1 MTIPI
6 LYSLLSV
13 LLALLL
19 RPSSGDTLP
28 QDIFILAGQSN
39 MAGRGGVE
47 NDKWNGFVP
56 PQCRPNPSILRL
68 SAQLTWSEAAEPLHA
83 DIDVDRVCGVGP
95 GMSFANAIK
104 SKDPRLGVVG
114 LVPCAVGG
122 TKIAQWARGTPLYN
136 QMVSRATAAVK
147 TSARCKTI
155 QNLTRGSTWESD
167 TVVQA
172 EAEAYR
178 TNMEKLIGDIRTDLN
193 SPSLLIIQ
201 VALASGEGK
210 FVDTVRSAQLGI
222 TLPNVKCVD
231 AKGLDLKTDHL
242 HLTTTSQVRLG
253 SMLADAFLA
262 SQ

>member
-1 MTIPI
+1 MTMAI
-6 LYSLLSV
+6 LFSLLSI

-19 RPSSGDTLP
+19 CPSSGDP

-47 NDKWNGFVP
+47 GGKWNGFVP
-56 PQCRPNPSILRL
+56 PECRPNPSILRL
-68 SAQLTWSEAAEPLHA
+68 SAQLAWSEAAEPLHA
-83 DIDVDRVCGVGP
+83 DIDTNHVCGIGP
-95 GMSFANAIK
+95 GMSFANAVK
-104 SKDPRLGVVG
+104 SKDPKLGVVG

-122 TKIAQWARGTPLYN
+122 TKIAQWARETPLYN
-136 QMVSRATAAVK
+136 QMVSRATAAIK
-147 TSARCKTI
+147 SGGTI
-155 QNLTRGSTWESD
+155 RAVLWYQGESD

-172 EAEAYR
+172 DADAYR
-178 TNMEKLIGDIRTDLN
+178 SNMEKLIGDIRTDLN
-193 SPSLLIIQ
+193 NPSLLIIQ

-222 TLPNVKCVD
+222 TLPNVKSVD

-262 SQ
+262 SSR

>member
-1 MTIPI
+1 
-6 LYSLLSV
+6 
-13 LLALLL
+13 
-19 RPSSGDTLP
+19 
-28 QDIFILAGQSN
+28 

-104 SKDPRLGVVG
+104 SKDPSSGWWGLCPALSAGPRSRSGPAGPPCTTRCGSWAGTLDQQTTFGSFIVRGLVQNHYTGLLNGELSSLGPDGDDLMADHEQQRLGVGSSVIIGVVG
-114 LVPCAVGG
+114 SWLKEG
-122 TKIAQWARGTPLYN
+122 
-136 QMVSRATAAVK
+136 
-147 TSARCKTI
+147 RCSSVVDDE
-155 QNLTRGSTWESD
+155 G
-167 TVVQA
+167 TVV
-172 EAEAYR
+172 
-178 TNMEKLIGDIRTDLN
+178 
-193 SPSLLIIQ
+193 

-253 SMLADAFLA
+253 SMLADAFSA